1 MEVLVLLD
9 FEANMGD
16 ELTLRTGDV
25 IKNVTKAEEGWL
37 QGELRGKR
45 GLFPA
50 NFVKEIP
57 VYLIGDG
64 KREPR
69 SIRRTKKGVQLRKC
83 EVAFPYSPQNEDELE
98 LVVGEILEIIREI
111 EDGWWMGIKNGK
123 MGAFPS
129 NFVKEIFVSPKDGK
143 QNESKARPKLSDALF
158 SKEISRQASVR
169 NKAKNRVEYCQ
180 VMFDYKASA
189 VDELELKQGD
199 IVAIVTKETED
210 EGWWKGELNG
220 RCGFFPD
227 NFVMPLPE
235 LETLQSGTMSKP
247 PARGTTIK
255 VPAKKEGTAMDKNDQ
270 AKAKDDKPEQKD
282 LRTNPPSKIKL
293 PIMKPAPPPIKEKP
307 AKLLPNATNG
317 DAAPISPKQPEKDA
331 DQFDGLDVQ
340 TEKLS
345 HPTANRAKP
354 PQRRPPSAL
363 NTAQTENAAE
373 QTDAAEP
380 STKMLQSDKPLG
392 LQKVSENLPTLP
404 AKPELPAKVPP
415 PVLPAFPKPAVASK
429 TVNHKDEGAT
439 VESLQAEI
447 KELRMAL
454 ELLQTRQE
462 QDMQEVKEE
471 LREERNKRLALQEEV
486 NSLKTNQ

>member
-37 QGELRGKR
+37 QGELRGRR

-69 SIRRTKKGVQLRKC
+69 SIRRTKKGVHLRKC

-98 LVVGEILEIIREI
+98 LVVGEILEIIKEI
-111 EDGWWMGIKNGK
+111 EDGWWMGLKNGK

-180 VMFDYKASA
+180 VMFDYKANA

-235 LETLQSGTMSKP
+235 LETLQSGSMSKP
-247 PARGTTIK
+247 PARGITIK

-270 AKAKDDKPEQKD
+270 AKTKDDKPEQKD

-317 DAAPISPKQPEKDA
+317 DAAPISPKQPQKDA

-373 QTDAAEP
+373 QTDAEP
-380 STKMLQSDKPLG
+380 SPKMFQSDKPLG
-392 LQKVSENLPTLP
+392 LQKVSEHLPTLT

-415 PVLPAFPKPAVASK
+415 PVLPAFPKPAAASK

-454 ELLQTRQE
+454 ALLQTRQE